1 MMDSRRV
8 LRSIKVLAQRHL
20 QDLSPTERARGR
32 ADRASLLSRFP
43 GLADHAPRRAAV
55 IEVLG
60 ADHADYTSRIGH
72 PVHAASLELVAFLLH
87 LIELRAP
94 RRVVDLGSGFTSYA
108 LRRFAAEAAR
118 GAGPLHAALG
128 GQVGGFAVTSVDDD
142 PAWLGRTRGY
152 LEEKGVSTDDLEVWG
167 QGFDPA
173 ARAGSYDLVLHD
185 MGTMETRERTL
196 IDALALANAG
206 GCVVLDDVH
215 KPAFRDYARRTLASR
230 RQPVLSARAWT
241 RDRLTRYAWV
251 ALPDTP

>member
-1 MMDSRRV
+1 M
-8 LRSIKVLAQRHL
+8 
-20 QDLSPTERARGR
+20 
-32 ADRASLLSRFP
+32 
-43 GLADHAPRRAAV
+43 
-55 IEVLG
+55 
-60 ADHADYTSRIGH
+60 
-72 PVHAASLELVAFLLH
+72 
-87 LIELRAP
+87 
-94 RRVVDLGSGFTSYA
+94 
-108 LRRFAAEAAR
+108 
-118 GAGPLHAALG
+118 
-128 GQVGGFAVTSVDDD
+128 DDD

-196 IDALALANAG
+196 IEALALANAG